1 MNEQQHD
8 MTGAW
13 ALNALDAEER
23 ALLEELLAQ
32 DPEAATEARSFEET
46 AGELARGLEPEA
58 PRPELKHSLMAQ
70 ISRTPQHSAQATGHD
85 DTTAHIAPA
94 PSARTHRRVDG
105 APSSPAVD
113 GPPDTSTTDDH
124 EAAVIPL
131 DRYRSSVRRSRWL
144 TVAAAALMVTSVTGV
159 GLWNSERMA
168 QDDARATIEALQSAQ
183 SGSDQEREMISSLLT
198 AEDTSQLAI
207 PAEHGGTLHVMYSRN
222 QGAMIVQG
230 AGLPELPNDSTYQL
244 WIVDDTA
251 RSAGLISDPGQ
262 AVMAQEEMPLT
273 AQIGLSIEPAGGSEQ
288 PTDVIAI
295 QEL

>member
-1 MNEQQHD
+1 

-23 ALLEELLAQ
+23 ALLEEFLAQ

-46 AGELARGLEPEA
+46 AGELARSLEPEA

-70 ISRTPQHSAQATGHD
+70 ISRTPQLSAQTTGRS

-94 PSARTHRRVDG
+94 PSARTHRRIDG

-113 GPPDTSTTDDH
+113 GPPDTSTTDDR

-144 TVAAAALMVTSVTGV
+144 AVAAAALMVTSVTGV
-159 GLWNSERMA
+159 GLWNSERAA

-183 SGSDQEREMISSLLT
+183 AGSDDEREMISSLLT

-207 PAEHGGTLHVMYSRN
+207 PAAHGGTLHVMYSRD

-230 AGLPELPNDSTYQL
+230 TGLPELPSDSTYQL

-251 RSAGLISDPGQ
+251 KSAGLISDPGQ
-262 AVMAQEEMPLT
+262 AVMAKEEMPLT